1 MRKRGWAAIALGPL
15 VLLVAAC
22 GSSSTT
28 PGSAYGNSSATPT
41 ASGSAGSSGST
52 TGMGTSSTSG
62 GMSKTVTLTIKDSK
76 IGNVLADA
84 KGQTIYWYS
93 KDMKG
98 GPSTCTG
105 SCLSAWPL
113 VTGTP
118 VASMG
123 VKFAGKLGSVKD
135 ADGVVQATY
144 NGYPLYTYTGDMA
157 PGDTSGNGA
166 GGVWHVISGQ
176 DLTASTSSGSGSM
189 SGSSGSGSSGSGYGS
204 GYSYEASQT
213 SGSSSLSSTAGT
225 SGGKG
230 SSASGTGS
238 SSGGT
243 GSTVSNAPKSAPAS
257 APAPGPTSS
266 PVNGGGCGEGSCW

>member
-28 PGSAYGNSSATPT
+28 PGAAYGNSSATPM
-41 ASGSAGSSGST
+41 ASGSASSSGSST
-52 TGMGTSSTSG
+52 TGMGASSTSG

-76 IGNVLADA
+76 IGDVLADA

-93 KDMKG
+93 KDMRG

-105 SCLSAWPL
+105 SCLSAWPM

-118 VASMG
+118 VAAMG

-135 ADGVVQATY
+135 ATGVMQATY
-144 NGYPLYTYTGDMA
+144 NGYPLYTYSGDMA
-157 PGDTSGNGA
+157 PGDTSGNGG

-176 DLTASTSSGSGSM
+176 YLIASMSSGSGSTSGSSG
-189 SGSSGSGSSGSGYGS
+189 SGSSGSGSSGSGY
-204 GYSYEASQT
+204 SYGASRN
-213 SGSSSLSSTAGT
+213 SGSSSMGTTSGT
-225 SGGKG
+225 SGGSGG
-230 SSASGTGS
+230 SSGRTS
-238 SSGGT
+238 
-243 GSTVSNAPKSAPAS
+243 STVNNAPKSAPA
-257 APAPGPTSS
+257 PAPTPSPTSS
-266 PVNGGGCGEGSCW
+266 VNGGGCGEGSCW

>member
-1 MRKRGWAAIALGPL
+1 MHKRGWAAIALGPL

-22 GSSSTT
+22 GS
-28 PGSAYGNSSATPT
+28 
-41 ASGSAGSSGST
+41 ST

-76 IGNVLADA
+76 IGDVLADA

-93 KDMKG
+93 KDMRG

-105 SCLSAWPL
+105 SCLSAWPM

-118 VASMG
+118 VAAMG

-135 ADGVVQATY
+135 ATGVMQATY
-144 NGYPLYTYTGDMA
+144 NGYPLYTYSGDMA

-176 DLTASTSSGSGSM
+176 YLTASMSSGSGST

-204 GYSYEASQT
+204 GYSYEASQR
-213 SGSSSLSSTAGT
+213 SSSSSIGSTSGT
-225 SGGKG
+225 SG
-230 SSASGTGS
+230 
-238 SSGGT
+238 
-243 GSTVSNAPKSAPAS
+243 
-257 APAPGPTSS
+257 TS
-266 PVNGGGCGEGSCW
+266 